1 MQKEQYL
8 YKTVYDDLRKKIQEG
23 ELAAG
28 QKLPP
33 EQELSQDY
41 GVSAI
46 TVKKALSMLAAD
58 HLVKRVR
65 GKGSFITGEEDRKGS
80 APTRGKG
87 RQPLIGAI
95 FEHVSSSFGLELLY
109 EMERIA
115 RQEGYRFFPCF
126 SYGDRKLETETIRY
140 LNSMEVAGMLIMPAH
155 GRHYS
160 REILRLVLADF
171 PVVLVDKKMEGI
183 AVASVR
189 TDGEAAMQ
197 HLVHYLAEK
206 GKKQIA
212 LVTVEEVG
220 TSTLIERR
228 AGFYQGMEAEGLIPC
243 PECRLPY
250 LNYEDPFQVYGQVYR
265 EHIRQYLKAWKG
277 SLNGIVCAEY
287 GVAMEV
293 TAVLKELDCTD
304 TIEVCCI
311 DENYIGPGQYRLTH
325 VKQDE
330 KKMAACAMDLLL
342 KKIRG
347 EELEKENYLIPG
359 IFREGPAKGKESGAP
374 LA

>member
-8 YKTVYDDLRKKIQEG
+8 YRTVYEDLRKKIQEG
-23 ELAAG
+23 ELRAG

-33 EQELSQDY
+33 EQEMSQSY

-46 TVKKALSMLAAD
+46 TVKKALSMLAGEN
-58 HLVKRVR
+58 LIRRVR
-65 GKGSFITGEEDRKGS
+65 GKGSFITGEEERQESAAAQKKG
-80 APTRGKG
+80 
-87 RQPLIGAI
+87 QPLIGAI
-95 FEHVSSSFGLELLY
+95 FEHISSSFGQELMY

-115 RQEGYRFFPCF
+115 RQEGYRLFPCF
-126 SYGDRKLETETIRY
+126 SYGDRKLETEAIRC
-140 LNSMEVAGMLIMPAH
+140 LTGLGVEGMLIMPAH

-160 REILRLVLADF
+160 REILRLVLEDF

-189 TDGEAAMQ
+189 TDGEEAMRQ
-197 HLVHYLAEK
+197 LVRYLSQK
-206 GKKQIA
+206 GRKQIA

-228 AGFYQGMEAEGLIPC
+228 AGFYSGMEEEGLIPC

-250 LNYEDPFQVYGQVYR
+250 LNYENPFQVYGEVYR
-265 EHIRQYLKAWKG
+265 EQIRQYLKAWKG

-287 GVAMEV
+287 GVALEV
-293 TAVLKELDCTD
+293 TAALRELACEEA
-304 TIEVCCI
+304 IEVCCI
-311 DENYIGPGQYRLTH
+311 DENYIGSGQYRLTH

-330 KKMAACAMDLLL
+330 KKMADCAMDLLL

-359 IFREGPAKGKESGAP
+359 IFREGPESRKTKMLQSG
-374 LA
+374 